1 MKLRI
6 RGNSLRLRLNQQELT
21 QLAETGRVEDQIKF
35 GPGEENSLR
44 YSLTSQSQDAHLRA
58 EFSNGHIQVY
68 ARTDDVQRLA
78 QREEV
83 GLEDAQDLP
92 GSDGQLRLL
101 VEKDFACLQKRPGE
115 EDAHAF
121 TNPQQ
126 GGNC

>member
-35 GPGEENSLR
+35 GPGDENGLR
-44 YSLTSQSQDAHLRA
+44 YSLTSQSQDTRLRA
-58 EFSNGHIQVY
+58 EFSSGHIQVY

-78 QREEV
+78 QTEEV

-92 GSDGQLRLL
+92 GSDNQLRLL
-101 VEKDFACLQKRPGE
+101 VEKDFACLQTRPGE
-115 EDAHAF
+115 DDVHAF

-126 GGNC
+126 GQEC

>member
-21 QLAETGRVEDQIKF
+21 QLAETGRVEDQIQF
-35 GPGEENSLR
+35 GPREENGLR
-44 YSLTSQSQDAHLRA
+44 YSLTSQSQDARLRA
-58 EFSNGHIQVY
+58 EISSGHIQVY

-78 QREEV
+78 QTEEV
-83 GLEDAQDLP
+83 GLEDVQDLT
-92 GSDGQLRLL
+92 DNNQLRLL

-121 TNPQQ
+121 ANPQQ
-126 GGNC
+126 GQAC